1 MLPPTGANTTKKN
14 VYTPE
19 QFSHKMM
26 IGTKF
31 IKRISWYKYLNKY
44 LNLGLTRKQCFFYLN
59 FDISGKMTYGR
70 AFEEPVHTYL

>member
-19 QFSHKMM
+19 QFSYKMM

-31 IKRISWYKYLNKY
+31 IKKISWYKYLNKY
-44 LNLGLTRKQCFFYLN
+44 LNLGLTRKQCFFY
-59 FDISGKMTYGR
+59 
-70 AFEEPVHTYL
+70 